1 MSYFRSDFFRRSVAT
16 TLTAS
21 EEYEALRASFFL
33 FLLVAHGCIVA
44 AEHPTW
50 QQLDARA
57 KELYQQGKLKDAEAA
72 MREAIP
78 LAEKEN
84 GPVYDRRWR
93 ELNNLARI
101 LKAQNYAR
109 GRTGLA
115 SCCRYGGQVPR
126 RGMIRTG

>member
-1 MSYFRSDFFRRSVAT
+1 MS
-16 TLTAS
+16 
-21 EEYEALRASFFL
+21 LRASFFL

-84 GPVYDRRWR
+84 GPVYDSVGG

-101 LKAQNYAR
+101 LKAQKNYAEAER
-109 GRTGLA
+109 VLLRAAGMADKSLA
-115 SCCRYGGQVPR
+115 EDDPDRLRSL
-126 RGMIRTG
+126 